1 MPRRQPFRASRLVSD
16 PARQHRFNRRGVK
29 SDTLG
34 ATKGVINGED
44 MKELLRTNDM
54 VKLSWLEALLAD
66 AGIDTLVL
74 DQHTSVLEG
83 SIGILPR
90 RLMVS
95 DQDYQRARHVM
106 SEAGEETSP

>member
-1 MPRRQPFRASRLVSD
+1 
-16 PARQHRFNRRGVK
+16 
-29 SDTLG
+29 
-34 ATKGVINGED
+34 

-66 AGIDTLVL
+66 AGIDALVL

-106 SEAGEETSP
+106 LEAGEETSP